1 MIEWKIKIEFLII
14 KMFCSNDDKDNN
26 LSCDKKLF
34 SEIVSIL
41 SLFFSLFV
49 IYISLKK
56 LKTNITNTLILQ
68 IIFS

>member
-1 MIEWKIKIEFLII
+1 
-14 KMFCSNDDKDNN
+14 MFCKNADEENN

-49 IYISLKK
+49 IYISVKK
-56 LKTNITNTLILQ
+56 IKNEYNK
-68 IIFS
+68 